1 MVRWSDVQDD
11 FQFKSIRKER
21 EYSAKIRKS
30 KAVSNIKPNF
40 AHSFMDRL
48 QISLFIL
55 SEFINLF
62 PPEIIRVQGK
72 QKLINLLNFAQYQER
87 NLERIP
93 QKINLKLVSA
103 IFYQIFIF
111 SPKES
116 PSNYKK
122 CFLFHRKS
130 SFRSQDIQIFVF
142 FPFFSTLPR
151 FKRTNRGGIIYDVKN
166 WLA

>member
-1 MVRWSDVQDD
+1 MALEPWDSKIASTQGTIKNVLNKNQKLVDFYSQDTSDETETEWAKKLLVRWSDVQDD

-72 QKLINLLNFAQYQER
+72 
-87 NLERIP
+87 
-93 QKINLKLVSA
+93 
-103 IFYQIFIF
+103 
-111 SPKES
+111 
-116 PSNYKK
+116 
-122 CFLFHRKS
+122 
-130 SFRSQDIQIFVF
+130 
-142 FPFFSTLPR
+142 
-151 FKRTNRGGIIYDVKN
+151 
-166 WLA
+166 